1 MSSGQWAGF
10 PLVTEA
16 MDGARAVQLG
26 AGEKRKS
33 PPPSASELLDWLKK
47 AHDTTTW
54 AKLPQALV
62 SRTLLLERK
71 NQKIPCLDRFVTRI
85 TEIPFELPAAAQ
97 QR

>member
-1 MSSGQWAGF
+1 MSSDQWAGF

-26 AGEKRKS
+26 AGKKGS
-33 PPPSASELLDWLKK
+33 LSPPSASELLDWLKK
-47 AHDTTTW
+47 AHDTTAW

-71 NQKIPCLDRFVTRI
+71 KQQIPCLDRFVTRI